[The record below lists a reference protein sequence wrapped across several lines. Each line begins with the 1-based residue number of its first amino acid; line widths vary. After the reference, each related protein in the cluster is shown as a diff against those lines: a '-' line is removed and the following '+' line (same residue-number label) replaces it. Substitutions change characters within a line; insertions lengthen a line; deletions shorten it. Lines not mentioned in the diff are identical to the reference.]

1 MIHNNLNTQPSTIT
15 IPSRTERLNDV
26 RQFVAQAA
34 RVCGFKDEDVNNIML
49 AVDEACTNIIKHAYN
64 YAPDES
70 IEVNVG
76 MREGDFEIVI
86 ADRGKNFNPENVP
99 PPDMKE
105 YMTQYRRGGLG
116 LYLMKKVMDTVDF
129 QFKANRNILRMTK
142 HLH

>member
-1 MIHNNLNTQPSTIT
+1 VITNNQNMPSSTIT

-34 RVCGFKDEDVNNIML
+34 RLHGFRDDDVNNIML

-64 YAPDES
+64 YSPDES

-76 MREGDFEIVI
+76 MKGGEFEILI
-86 ADRGKNFNPENVP
+86 ADRGKNFNPNSVP
-99 PPDMKE
+99 PPNMKE

-116 LYLMKKVMDTVDF
+116 LYLMKKVMDSVDF
-129 QFKANRNILRMTK
+129 QFHANRNILRMTK
-142 HLH
+142 LLH

>member
-1 MIHNNLNTQPSTIT
+1 MIQNNKNSQPSTIT

-34 RVCGFKDEDVNNIML
+34 RVCGFTDADVNNIML

-70 IEVNVG
+70 IEVNVRMHG
-76 MREGDFEIVI
+76 GEFEIVI
-86 ADRGKNFNPENVP
+86 ADRGKNFNPDSVP

-105 YMTQYRRGGLG
+105 YMSQYRRGGLG
-116 LYLMKKVMDTVDF
+116 LYLMKKIMDTVDF

-142 HLH
+142 QLH